1 MKTLI
6 EDYFLSTH
14 KSVDNIEIFKNDEE
28 DTLWTVFLTQS
39 NGVNE
44 VTFRHD
50 LDSDMV
56 SVIRNWAL
64 NQILK

>member
-6 EDYFLSTH
+6 KDYFLSTH
-14 KSVDNIEIFKNDEE
+14 KSVDNIEVFKNDEE
-28 DTLWTVFLTQS
+28 DVLFTVFLTQG
-39 NGVNE
+39 NGISK

-64 NQILK
+64 DQILK